1 MIDGFGQI
9 SVEMEEE
16 EVDKKDLKLR
26 VRTGAG
32 EGELKGGW
40 GLREKGERLDF
51 LKRGKLLLT

>member
-9 SVEMEEE
+9 SVQMEEE

-32 EGELKGGW
+32 DGELKGEW

-51 LKRGKLLLT
+51 LRRGKLLLT